1 MIEFIYNNWLELLI
15 AVMALVKVVVN
26 LTPSDKD
33 NQVFSYID
41 KIINAIIPNKNKKGK
56 KHKKCC

>member
-15 AVMALVKVVVN
+15 AVMALVKVITN
-26 LTPSDKD
+26 LTPTDKD
-33 NQVFSYID
+33 NNIFGWID
-41 KIINAIIPNKNKKGK
+41 KLINIVVPNYNKKGK

>member
-1 MIEFIYNNWLELLI
+1 MEEFIYNNWLELLI